1 MPNSAYF
8 RTPPADTGP
17 LKPTEWIGTALRD
30 LRALPDEPRRTF
42 GYAIHLAQLGRH
54 HLAAKRLKGEF
65 AGLIEVVDDFDG
77 GTYRVFYAEK
87 LADVV
92 YVLHVFQ
99 KKSTRGI
106 ATPKHD
112 VAVIRERWERAK
124 AHCAAH
130 HRDRE
135 E

>member
-1 MPNSAYF
+1 MPNSAYS
-8 RTPPADTGP
+8 RRPPADTVP

-30 LRALPDEPRRTF
+30 LRALPDEPRRSF

-54 HLAAKRLKGEF
+54 HLTAKRLKGEF

-77 GTYRVFYAEK
+77 ETYRAIYTAK

-106 ATPKHD
+106 ATQKHE
-112 VAVIRERWERAK
+112 VAVIRERWRRAK
-124 AHCAAH
+124 AHYAAH
-130 HRDRE
+130 HQNRE